1 MDTTEVQPEPLGKNG
16 IKTMEHY
23 QQLIPGQLLADLEL
37 AELLHLSDWCATR
50 RVLNQFETFNRWLW
64 LALEAEKDRRD
75 SVGVNPSDVA
85 LPWDT
90 QFLADALP
98 ASYALSRL
106 PLTDRLA
113 AFVDE
118 LARHVVCASSAVLDE
133 LTIAVTK

>member
-1 MDTTEVQPEPLGKNG
+1 L
-16 IKTMEHY
+16 
-23 QQLIPGQLLADLEL
+23 
-37 AELLHLSDWCATR
+37 
-50 RVLNQFETFNRWLW
+50 
-64 LALEAEKDRRD
+64 
-75 SVGVNPSDVA
+75 VGVNPSDIV